1 MTPKHSSTAD
11 ASQQCTADVA
21 YSARRFAV
29 NDNAGKPRDL
39 TDPPLPVFYRI
50 MHRNI
55 STTGTGTTM
64 TRLRERVA
72 G

>member
-1 MTPKHSSTAD
+1 VTPKHSGD
-11 ASQQCTADVA
+11 AIQQCVADLA
-21 YSARRFAV
+21 HGGKRFRV
-29 NDNAGKPRDL
+29 NGDAGRPRDL
-39 TDPPLPVFYRI
+39 TDPLLPVFYRI

>member
-1 MTPKHSSTAD
+1 MPYVSASADCSNNTSLLDHS
-11 ASQQCTADVA
+11 
-21 YSARRFAV
+21 
-29 NDNAGKPRDL
+29 RDL
-39 TDPPLPVFYRI
+39 TDHPQAVFDRI

-55 STTGTGTTM
+55 FTTGTGTTM

>member
-1 MTPKHSSTAD
+1 MTPTHSGTAD
-11 ASQQCTADVA
+11 AGQQCAADLVHGGK
-21 YSARRFAV
+21 RFPV
-29 NDNAGKPRDL
+29 NGDAGKPHHL
-39 TDPPLPVFYRI
+39 TDHPLPVFYRI